1 MAKLLTELYETVDTI
16 TEAADGG
23 AKKYSISGIFMQSD
37 IGNRNGRIY
46 PKSVMEREVEKY
58 NKEYIKENRAMGELN
73 HPLNRVSVDP
83 REASHL
89 ITELKMNGTDVY
101 GKAKVLNTPCG
112 KIVKA
117 LMDEGVKF
125 GVSSRAL
132 GSLKKRDDGLNEVQ
146 SDFSL
151 RTIDIVSDPS
161 APAAFVSSVMENKE
175 WVQVDGEW
183 VEQYI
188 SETKTAIRK
197 ATIKELQNVMESR
210 FDFFIKNL

>member
-1 MAKLLTELYETVDTI
+1 MAKLLTELFESVDSI
-16 TEAADGG
+16 LEAAEGG
-23 AKKYSISGIFMQSD
+23 AKKYSISGVFMQSAV
-37 IGNRNGRIY
+37 GNRNGRIY
-46 PKSVMEREVEKY
+46 PTDIMEREVNKY
-58 NKEYIKENRAMGELN
+58 NKEYILENRAMGELN

-89 ITELKMNGTDVY
+89 ITELKMEGTDVY

-161 APAAFVSSVMENKE
+161 APAAFVNSVMENKE

-183 VEQYI
+183 VEQFHE
-188 SETKTAIRK
+188 ETKTAIRK
-197 ATIKELQNVMESR
+197 ASAKEMQNLIEAR
-210 FDFFIKNL
+210 FNAFINRL